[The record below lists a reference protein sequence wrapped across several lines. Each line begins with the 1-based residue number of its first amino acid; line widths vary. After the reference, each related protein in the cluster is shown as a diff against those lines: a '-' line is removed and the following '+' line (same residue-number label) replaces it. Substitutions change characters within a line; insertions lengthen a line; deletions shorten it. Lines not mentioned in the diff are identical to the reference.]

1 MKKRTWTFLILL
13 LASAAVQ
20 AAVQA
25 DPRLA
30 LRRKYANTEGCAVS
44 TLTCDGTP
52 QEGTIA
58 TGDCTVTDGTRYDQW
73 QVFANAGD
81 ELTVELDAL
90 DTKLTDP
97 FLDLEPP
104 DGDTL
109 AVTPLVISGGTTAP
123 INHILP
129 TTRNCDLYVG

>member
-1 MKKRTWTFLILL
+1 MKRRTLTFLIVL
-13 LASAAVQ
+13 LASAALVQ
-20 AAVQA
+20 SAVQA

-73 QVFANAGD
+73 QGFANAGD
-81 ELTVELDAL
+81 EVTLELDAL

-97 FLDLEPP
+97 FIHLEPP
-104 DGDTL
+104 
-109 AVTPLVISGGTTAP
+109 
-123 INHILP
+123 H
-129 TTRNCDLYVG
+129 R

>member
-1 MKKRTWTFLILL
+1 MNKRSRAFLILL
-13 LASAAVQ
+13 LASAALVQ

-25 DPRLA
+25 APRLS
-30 LRRKYANTEGCAVS
+30 LRRKFANTEGCAVS

-73 QVFANAGD
+73 QVFAHAGD

-90 DTKLTDP
+90 DTTLTDP
-97 FLDLEPP
+97 FIDLEPP
-104 DGDTL
+104 DGDTT
-109 AVTPLVISGGTTAP
+109 AVTPLVISGGRTATIKYILTT
-123 INHILP
+123 
-129 TTRNCDLYVG
+129 TG